1 MKNEQIVLDRVLAH
15 LKAQGWE
22 RSMMAGS
29 CRNRDDRG
37 RKCAVACLL
46 DNDELTECDEVLV
59 ATAFKAGAKFGVDQG
74 FIDAVRRCHD
84 SGDTPTA
91 MKHNF
96 VWLAARYELDASGVV
111 VE

>member
-46 DNDELTECDEVLV
+46 DDDELTECDEVLA
-59 ATAFKAGAKFGVDQG
+59 ATAFKATAKFGVDTE
-74 FIDAVRRCHD
+74 FINAIRRCHD
-84 SGDTPTA
+84 SGHTPEV
-91 MKHNF
+91 MKYNF
-96 VWLAARYELDASGVV
+96 VCLVARYELDASGVQ
-111 VE
+111 